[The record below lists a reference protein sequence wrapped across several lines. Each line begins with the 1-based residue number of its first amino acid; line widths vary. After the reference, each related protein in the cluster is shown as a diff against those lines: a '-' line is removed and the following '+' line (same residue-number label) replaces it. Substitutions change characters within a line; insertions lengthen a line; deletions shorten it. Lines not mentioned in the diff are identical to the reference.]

1 MQKNN
6 EKFSMVEICPIRNI
20 ISRFGDKWSLL
31 IILILS
37 ENEKLRFNQLGKL
50 IPDISTKVLSSTL
63 KTLEAD
69 NLVKRT
75 VYPEVPP
82 RVEYN
87 LTETGI
93 SLVPIINQLTQWA
106 LDNMKPII
114 AHRKNMTIILNV
126 NKTTFGTMAFFL

>member
-6 EKFSMVEICPIRNI
+6 EKFSMVEICPIRNV

-69 NLVKRT
+69 NLIKRT

-106 LDNMKPII
+106 LDNMKSII
-114 AHRKNMTIILNV
+114 AHRKKYDHHT
-126 NKTTFGTMAFFL
+126 KCQ

>member
-6 EKFSMVEICPIRNI
+6 EKFSMVEICPIRNV

-37 ENEKLRFNQLGKL
+37 ENEKLRFNQLGKM

-69 NLVKRT
+69 NLVRRT

-82 RVEYN
+82 RVEY
-87 LTETGI
+87 
-93 SLVPIINQLTQWA
+93 
-106 LDNMKPII
+106 D
-114 AHRKNMTIILNV
+114 
-126 NKTTFGTMAFFL
+126 

>member
-1 MQKNN
+1 MRKNS
-6 EKFSMVEICPIRNI
+6 EKNSIVEICPIRNV

-31 IILILS
+31 IILLLN
-37 ENEKLRFNQLGKL
+37 ENEKLRFNQLGKM

-114 AHRKNMTIILNV
+114 AHRKKYDHHT
-126 NKTTFGTMAFFL
+126 KCQ

>member
-6 EKFSMVEICPIRNI
+6 EKFSMVEICPIRNV

-37 ENEKLRFNQLGKL
+37 ENEKLRFNQLDKL

-114 AHRKNMTIILNV
+114 AHRKKYDHHT
-126 NKTTFGTMAFFL
+126 KCQ

>member
-6 EKFSMVEICPIRNI
+6 EKFSMVEICPIRNV

-69 NLVKRT
+69 NLIKRT

-114 AHRKNMTIILNV
+114 AHRKKYDHHT
-126 NKTTFGTMAFFL
+126 KCQ

>member
-6 EKFSMVEICPIRNI
+6 EKFSMVGICPIRNV

-37 ENEKLRFNQLGKL
+37 ENEKLRFNQLDKL

-114 AHRKNMTIILNV
+114 AHRKKYDHHT
-126 NKTTFGTMAFFL
+126 KCQ

>member
-1 MQKNN
+1 MRKNS
-6 EKFSMVEICPIRNI
+6 EKNSIIEICPIRNV

-31 IILILS
+31 IILLLN
-37 ENEKLRFNQLGKL
+37 ENEKLRFNQLGKM

-87 LTETGI
+87 LTKTGA
-93 SLVPIINQLTQWA
+93 SLVPIINELTHWA
-106 LDNMKPII
+106 TENMKPIV
-114 AHRKNMTIILNV
+114 AHRKKYEQQTQCQ
-126 NKTTFGTMAFFL
+126 

>member
-1 MQKNN
+1 MRKNS
-6 EKFSMVEICPIRNI
+6 EKNSIVEICPIRNV

-31 IILILS
+31 IILLLN
-37 ENEKLRFNQLGKL
+37 ENEKLRFNQLGKM

-69 NLVKRT
+69 DLVKRT

-87 LTETGI
+87 LTKTGV
-93 SLVPIINQLTQWA
+93 SLVPIINELTQWA
-106 LDNMKPII
+106 IENMKPIV
-114 AHRKNMTIILNV
+114 AHRKKYEQQTQCQ
-126 NKTTFGTMAFFL
+126 

>member
-1 MQKNN
+1 MRKIS
-6 EKFSMVEICPIRNI
+6 EKSSIVEICPIRNV

-31 IILILS
+31 IILLLN
-37 ENEKLRFNQLGKL
+37 ENGKLRFNQLGKM

-69 NLVKRT
+69 NLVSRT

-87 LTETGI
+87 LTQTGR

-106 LDNMKPII
+106 AENMKPII
-114 AHRKNMTIILNV
+114 THRKKYEQKIQCQ
-126 NKTTFGTMAFFL
+126 